1 MKISKKNVI
10 VMRSFIHIKVIFI
23 TLAKGTKDKATQIYC
38 MICLLVTKTE
48 ITGKQLAQICQEKK
62 KIHLTTL
69 MKMNMLFN
77 KHVTV

>member
-48 ITGKQLAQICQEKK
+48 ITGKQLA
-62 KIHLTTL
+62 
-69 MKMNMLFN
+69 
-77 KHVTV
+77 